1 MQKFFNKL
9 NYTLILIFVF
19 ICVFIAWSYQY
30 KIDQVVK
37 AEGKIIPTTE
47 ILPIQS
53 RFSGKIQ
60 KVNIY
65 VGDKVNKNDVLFEID
80 PEEDRYNLDKE
91 ISKLHSFNA
100 KISRF
105 NAEINDLDINFNKEI
120 PKNYKQI
127 EIDIYIKNKEKEKI
141 NLTKLSNKIKKLQI
155 IINENKSSLD
165 ILSKK
170 KKTIENE
177 ILTLKNLRANNII
190 NNKEVIFTE
199 KELYDLYLEINEKK
213 FIIKKSIVDIN
224 LIKEEK
230 LEVVIKRKFNASKKL
245 AELVNQKKQTLYN
258 IDEIKYKN
266 LQRQILSPIT
276 GIVTSLKYPTQ
287 GPLAKSGEIL
297 AELIPQNSNF
307 YFEAEI
313 LPKDIGKIKIN
324 DKALLTLVA
333 YDFSDFGH
341 LKGEVSN
348 ISMNST
354 EDKEK
359 IYFRTLIDFS
369 SLKFSK
375 KEKMFIFFPGM
386 QGEANIL
393 SQKISVFDYITKPL
407 LKGLQKSLKEN

>member
-230 LEVVIKRKFNASKKL
+230 LEVVIKRKFNASKKM